1 MFRLLVAGMV
11 STANIV
17 SLTSWKPRF
26 PIVSDAINSILSG
39 NTMPDRIVLVVS
51 HEDAPFLPYEIKQL
65 VLEGKLE
72 ILECDDIGSHKK
84 LLPVMIKYPDANIIT
99 IDDDWTYG
107 ETFVETLLQ
116 YHELY
121 PKDVLCNWC
130 LRIKAK
136 QDGSIETYS
145 HWEKF
150 VPCEYGDIDLFPMSG
165 AGALWPAHCFD
176 KSKPDF
182 DELAKCPNADDIYN
196 KVLMIRNGIIARKV
210 PCKCSQSYAHYDI
223 VSATALSVINVTNGR
238 NNLYIQQFEEY
249 RELVRS
255 ISHLPIPK
263 TDKTK
268 YGFASKI
275 NEIKQYLSD
284 DLHTRCA
291 DKILM
296 KSYCEKILGT
306 SEYTVPTL
314 GVYNTVDEIPPDF
327 SNVIIKCNHGSMMN
341 RIFREKVAE
350 NKDAIESLANF
361 MTVDY
366 SNKFGEM
373 QYKNI
378 QRRLIVEPLL
388 VNPIDIKVYVTAGKI
403 VVFQLNDIPN
413 KIRVFFDNKGRQ
425 LDDKFIV
432 NHRACKMPTNQYSVY
447 KIFRKIR
454 PIAERLSEAFDFVR
468 IDFLYSKDRLYVGEL
483 TFTPFA
489 GNISICDTYNRALG
503 DGIFI
508 ARPNKWKTEILL
520 LTKYLNRADLDE
532 WLNWH
537 INVQGIEHVHI
548 FDNNNTYDIRPVV
561 EKYGAHVSY
570 ESIVEHPR
578 QYDLY
583 NRYISYQSEA
593 EWVLAIDDDEYLDID
608 KTMFQNAYDMIMY
621 YQHKFS
627 DLKVLAMRWKHLFPK
642 ILHSERKGNVLEY
655 CTENTKSLTLLC
667 GSGDRGVKCF
677 VKRDGAI
684 HYEETYENP
693 SGGHVP
699 KHRLAS
705 NGLLCDGTPI
715 TTVAMETERTIDD
728 EHVRVLHCRYKGFSD
743 WNAKYR
749 NIDSNRNCKRVC
761 DRIAR
766 NKKVR
771 LDSIIDITP

>member
-1 MFRLLVAGMV
+1 MSV
-11 STANIV
+11 IV

-26 PIVSDAINSILSG
+26 PIVIDAISSILSG
-39 NTMPDRIVLVVS
+39 STLPDRIVLVVS
-51 HEDAPFLPYEIKQL
+51 RDDVPYLPEDVK
-65 VLEGKLE
+65 VLASAQQLE
-72 ILECDDIGSHKK
+72 ILEYDDIGSHKK
-84 LLPVMIKYPDANIIT
+84 LLPVMNKYPDADIIT
-99 IDDDWTYG
+99 IDDDWIYG
-107 ETFVETLLQ
+107 VTFVESLLK
-116 YHELY
+116 YHNIY

-130 LRIKAK
+130 LRIKANK
-136 QDGSIETYS
+136 YGNVESYR

-150 VPCEYGDIDLFPMSG
+150 VPNEYGDIDLFPMSG

-176 KSKPDF
+176 KSKPDLT
-182 DELAKCPNADDIYN
+182 ELDKCPNADDIYN

-210 PCKCSQSYAHYDI
+210 PCDCHQSYANYDI
-223 VSATALSVINVTNGR
+223 VAETALSKINVSAGA
-238 NNLYIQQFEEY
+238 NNVYIQNFVEY
-249 RELVRS
+249 SNLIQCISKLPVSRVDTTHYGLS
-255 ISHLPIPK
+255 I
-263 TDKTK
+263 
-268 YGFASKI
+268 KI
-275 NEIKQYLSD
+275 NEIKNRLTD
-284 DLHTRCA
+284 ELHTKCA
-291 DKILM
+291 DKILV
-296 KSYCEKILGT
+296 KTYCSEILGT
-306 SEYTVPTL
+306 DEYTVPTI
-314 GVYNTVDEIPPDF
+314 GIYDTVDEIPKDL

-341 RIFREKVAE
+341 RVFKGTIAE
-350 NKDAIESLANF
+350 NKDALNSLASF
-361 MTVDY
+361 MNIDY
-366 SNKFGEM
+366 SSKYGEM

-378 QRRLIVEPLL
+378 TRRLIVEPILP
-388 VNPIDIKVYVTAGKI
+388 NPIDIKVYMASGKI
-403 VVFQLNDIPN
+403 VLFQVNNAEKKL
-413 KIRVFFDNKGRQ
+413 RMFFDNKLRQ
-425 LDDKFIV
+425 LDEKFIV
-432 NHRACKMPTNQYSVY
+432 TPKPSRTHTTVY
-447 KIFRKIR
+447 RLDKIFKRIR
-454 PIAERLSEAFDFVR
+454 PIAEKISSAFDFVR
-468 IDFLYSKDRLYVGEL
+468 VDFLYSENNLYINEL

-489 GNISICDTYNRALG
+489 GNIVLCDKYDRTLG
-503 DGIFI
+503 DAIFI

-608 KTMFQNAYDMIMY
+608 KTMFQNAYDMIVY
-621 YQHKFS
+621 YQHKFP

-642 ILHSERKGNVLEY
+642 ILHSERKGKVLDY
-655 CTENTKSLTLLC
+655 CTENTKSLALLC
-667 GSGDRGVKCF
+667 GSGDRGVKSF
-677 VKRDGAI
+677 VKRDSAV
-684 HYEETYENP
+684 HYEESYENP